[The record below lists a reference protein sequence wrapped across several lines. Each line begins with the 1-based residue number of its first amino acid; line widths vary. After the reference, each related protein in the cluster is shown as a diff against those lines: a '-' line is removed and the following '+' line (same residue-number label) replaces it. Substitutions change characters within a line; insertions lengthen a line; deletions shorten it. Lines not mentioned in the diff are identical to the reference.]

1 MAFASRAA
9 AESNAPEW
17 STSVSAALYILPDQ
31 ANFLQPTVRADR
43 GRLHLEAR
51 YNYED
56 RRSVSFFGGV
66 NLEAG
71 DQVTLAVTPM
81 IGGLVGTTDGIVPA
95 IELDLAW
102 RKLEAYGEAEY
113 VFDLGDDSSDYFYMW
128 SELSFWVT
136 ESLRAGAVS
145 QRTRVHA
152 MERELQPGI
161 LVGARYSRV
170 EGAVYVFSP
179 GGEDAY
185 TVVSLAF
192 DF

>member
-17 STSVSAALYILPDQ
+17 STSVSGAFYILSDQ
-31 ANFLQPTVRADR
+31 ANFLQPTVRSDR

-56 RRSVSFFGGV
+56 RRSVSFFAGA

-71 DQVTLAVTPM
+71 DQVALSVTPM
-81 IGGLVGTTDGIVPA
+81 IGGLVGGTDGIVPA
-95 IELDLAW
+95 IELDLGW

-113 VFDLGDDSSDYFYMW
+113 VFGFGGDAADYFYMW
-128 SELSFWVT
+128 SELSVWPT
-136 ESLRAGAVS
+136 EWLRAGAVS

-161 LVGARYSRV
+161 LVGARHSRV

-185 TVVSLAF
+185 AVVSLAVEF
-192 DF
+192 